1 MNATLYRR
9 ASDLLDGTNAVTDSG
24 IDHAAIAADP
34 AMFYRD
40 WLGFDAW
47 SKQIEIAEAV
57 RDYPRVAVRSCHAS
71 GKTANAARLILWWLH
86 AYPRSIVITTA
97 PTGNQVRNQLWREVN
112 TAVRIARA
120 RGTKLLGTPDNYHVQ
135 SIDLA
140 PDWYALGFKAADAE
154 PERFQGWHNERLLVI
169 PDEAAGIAESIF
181 EVLQSALTSEGARL
195 LLPGNPTSTSGTF
208 YDAFHRRRDQFHT
221 IAIPADCTPNFTD
234 PEHPRPYL
242 ITPAWCDEMIAAY
255 GEDSAYVQ
263 SRIYAEF
270 PRYDS
275 DALIP
280 LALIEQA
287 ADRDLEAGEPL
298 AAGLDV
304 GYTGDESCL
313 QLRSGP
319 AVLAT
324 RAWHG
329 LDTMQTVG
337 RVRQLLADI
346 PAFQPP
352 NLTAAIN
359 VDANGIGLGVANR
372 LQELGYRVNAVNVG
386 SRSSDPERF
395 RNLRDELW
403 WSLRDRFAEGNITG
417 VTDEKTIAQLSSI
430 RFKFD
435 SRHTGP
441 LVESKD
447 EMKKRGL
454 RSPDR
459 ADALVLA
466 FATVAKRQPVI
477 VGPGSVTKASGYR
490 ASPLPTNR
498 AKTKD
503 DE

>member
-34 AMFYRD
+34 AGFYRD

-57 RDYPRVAVRSCHAS
+57 RDHPRVAVRSCHSS
-71 GKTANAARLILWWLH
+71 GKTASAARLIVWFLH
-86 AYPRSIVITTA
+86 AHPHSVVITTA

-112 TAVRIARA
+112 TAVRGAKRP
-120 RGTKLLGTPDNYHVQ
+120 LLGDCMVQ
-135 SIDLA
+135 SINIA
-140 PDWYALGFKAADAE
+140 PDWFALGFKAADAE
-154 PERFQGWHNERLLVI
+154 PSRFQGFHSAALLVI
-169 PDEAAGIAESIF
+169 IDEAAGVSEAVYEA
-181 EVLQSALTSEGARL
+181 LQSSLTSAGSRL
-195 LLPGNPTSTSGTF
+195 LLLGNPTSTSGTF

-221 IAIPADCTPNFTD
+221 IAIPAEATPNFGD
-234 PEHPRPYL
+234 AEPDRPYL
-242 ITPAWCDEMIAAY
+242 ITPAWADEMLLAY
-255 GEDSAYVQ
+255 GEASAYVQ
-263 SRIYAEF
+263 SRVYAEF

-280 LALIEQA
+280 LSLIEA
-287 ADRDLEAGEPL
+287 AAGRDIPTVTEPL

-337 RVRQLLADI
+337 RVRQLVAGI

-352 NLTAAIN
+352 SPTAAIN

-386 SRSSDPERF
+386 TRSSDPERF

-403 WSLRDRFAEGNITG
+403 WNLRERFAEENITG
-417 VTDEKTIAQLSSI
+417 VTDETLIAQLSSI

-441 LVESKD
+441 MVESKD

-459 ADALVLA
+459 ADALALA
-466 FATVAKRQPVI
+466 FYTAPETTIPL
-477 VGPGSVTKASGYR
+477 VGPAGGVR
-490 ASPLPTNR
+490 ATRER
-498 AKTKD
+498 AFPSQLG
-503 DE
+503 ERPA